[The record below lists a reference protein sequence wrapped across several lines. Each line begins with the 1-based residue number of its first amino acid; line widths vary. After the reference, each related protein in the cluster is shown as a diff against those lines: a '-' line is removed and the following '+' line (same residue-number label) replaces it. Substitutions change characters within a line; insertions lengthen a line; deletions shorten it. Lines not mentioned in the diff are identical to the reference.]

1 MKYRSSV
8 LILATALILFG
19 GFLANQIHTDGG
31 SVKVS
36 HVRFAGNDGI
46 ITHARLYVPDGVSN
60 TNPAPGIVAT
70 HGYINSN
77 ETQSA
82 FAIEF
87 SRRGYVVLAPDQT
100 GHGYSDPAAFANGF
114 GGIDTL
120 AYMKTLAFVD
130 QDNIGLEGHSMGGWA
145 SLVAA
150 SVYPQDYQ
158 SIMILGS
165 SPGTFGAPE
174 GTADWPRNLAVVF
187 SKYDE
192 FSALMWGVAIP
203 TDITKTD
210 KLKTLFNTS
219 EEIIPDTLYG
229 NIADGTARILH
240 QPAVT
245 HPGDHFSHAAI
256 KHAIEWFDQ
265 TLVGAQPLPSD
276 DQVWLWKEMG
286 TLLALMG
293 MTILIVPALTR
304 VAETSTFRSLKASMP
319 KLHSLTGGGWW
330 VGALIFTLLPAI
342 TLFPFKGISEKLGW
356 QASAVFAQNITTQ
369 VMVWALLTGLVS
381 ITLFLLWHFLLNRKT
396 GASFESYGLT
406 WNGRVPISSIVQ
418 SFLLALAVV
427 GVLYTSLL
435 LTDYLF
441 DMDYRIWVF
450 GIKLLS
456 PLQMGIAMSYLIPF
470 SLFFIIVATV
480 LHGQLRC
487 DNWSFRKELV
497 VNWLLLSVG
506 YLLLLIAQYT
516 PLLMGGTLLIA
527 SEPLWSIIALQFVP
541 LMTIA
546 AVVFTVAY
554 RVTGRVYTGAF
565 INAMI
570 ITWVIVASQATHYT
584 F

>member
-1 MKYRSSV
+1 MKYHPRV
-8 LILATALILFG
+8 LILAVALILFG
-19 GFLANQIHTDGG
+19 GFLANQIQTDGG
-31 SVKVS
+31 SVNVS

-60 TNPAPGIVAT
+60 KKPAPGIIAT

-87 SRRGYVVLAPDQT
+87 SRRGYVVLVPDQT
-100 GHGYSDPAAFANGF
+100 GHGYSDPAAFSNGF
-114 GGIDTL
+114 GGVDTL
-120 AYMKTLAFVD
+120 AYMKTLPFID

-150 SVYPQDYQ
+150 GVYPNDYQ
-158 SIMILGS
+158 SMMILGS

-192 FSALMWGVAIP
+192 FSALMWGVDIP

-210 KLKTLFNTS
+210 KLKTLFDTS
-219 EEIIPDTLYG
+219 DEVIPDKIYG
-229 NIADGTARILH
+229 NIVDGTARILH

-245 HPGDHFSHAAI
+245 HPGDHFSHVAVT
-256 KHAIEWFDQ
+256 HAIEWFDR
-265 TLVGAQPLPSD
+265 TLQGAKPIPSN
-276 DQVWLWKEMG
+276 DQVWLWKEVG
-286 TLLALMG
+286 TLIALIG
-293 MTILIVPALTR
+293 MVILIVPALTR
-304 VAETSTFRSLKASMP
+304 VVETSTFRSLKSAMP

-330 VGALIFTLLPAI
+330 IGAFVFTALPAL

-356 QASAVFAQNITTQ
+356 QASAFFAQDITTQ
-369 VMVWALLTGLVS
+369 VMVWALLTGLIS
-381 ITLFLLWHFLLNRKT
+381 ISLFMLWHFLLNRKT
-396 GASFESYGLT
+396 GASFKNYGLT
-406 WNGRVPISSIVQ
+406 WNGRVPISSIAH

-427 GVLYTSLL
+427 AVLYTSLV

-441 DMDYRIWVF
+441 DVDYRIWVF

-456 PLQMGIAMSYLIPF
+456 PLQMGIALSYIIPF
-470 SLFFIIVATV
+470 SLFFIVVATV

-487 DNWSFRKELV
+487 DDWSFIKELS

-506 YLLLLIAQYT
+506 YLLLLIVQYT

-527 SEPLWSIIALQFVP
+527 SEPLWSIIALQFIP

-546 AVVFTVAY
+546 SVVFTAAY

-565 INAMI
+565 INAII